1 MLIWQKKKTKLAGQ
15 FKRPKGMGPTG
26 EVASHCIERE
36 ARKRVNKENK
46 EWSSGIR
53 QADHC
58 KDGLT
63 RSNFKAA
70 IPIIIK

>member
-1 MLIWQKKKTKLAGQ
+1 MFPKIISWPFYVNLTKKKTKLAGQ

-46 EWSSGIR
+46 E
-53 QADHC
+53 
-58 KDGLT
+58 
-63 RSNFKAA
+63 
-70 IPIIIK
+70 